1 MQLLTYP
8 KILSTSDVNNILS
21 QFPENACITRA
32 ESIAVV
38 RSADG
43 KRIFSAAEVQKDRWH
58 VLTVPGLLMEQPQDP
73 RS

>member
-1 MQLLTYP
+1 MQLLSYP
-8 KILSTSDVNNILS
+8 KILSTSEVNDILA

-38 RSADG
+38 RSPDG
-43 KRIFSAAEVQKDRWH
+43 KRIFSAAEIQKDRWH
-58 VLTVPGLLMEQPQDP
+58 VLTVPGLLLEQPQEP